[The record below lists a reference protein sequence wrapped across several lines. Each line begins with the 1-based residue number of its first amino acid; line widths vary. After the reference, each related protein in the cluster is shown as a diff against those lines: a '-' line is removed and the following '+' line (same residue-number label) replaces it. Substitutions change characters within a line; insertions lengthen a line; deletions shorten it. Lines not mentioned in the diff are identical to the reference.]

1 MIRQLSQVLNYIDSL
16 GESDALSL
24 QSLSWK
30 LAMILTR
37 PSRSA
42 DLANYVRSAI
52 SQIHSSFLR
61 LTLST
66 ASHQDY
72 QIQ

>member
-1 MIRQLSQVLNYIDSL
+1 MIRQLSQVFNYIDSL

-30 LAMILTR
+30 LAMILALTR

-42 DLANYVRSAI
+42 DLAMLDLRYRRYTLV
-52 SQIHSSFLR
+52 SF
-61 LTLST
+61 
-66 ASHQDY
+66 D
-72 QIQ
+72 